1 MQPLLG
7 SMCGGLLAVQTVT
20 LTAGAIVFMCVA
32 VPFVLPVLA
41 PLVISFVYIRKR
53 YIMTSRKVCLL
64 GLRESHPSRL
74 PRVGQ

>member
-1 MQPLLG
+1 M
-7 SMCGGLLAVQTVT
+7 

-41 PLVISFVYIRKR
+41 PLVIGFVYIRKR
-53 YIMTSRKVCLL
+53 YIMTSREVRLL
-64 GLRESHPSRL
+64 GLRKSHPSWL